1 MQIACNYY
9 SHCNTVIFLDKPK
22 YGKNRLRNHFSS
34 DKKKKRPTFFRQ
46 RLSSQKFLSPES

>member
-22 YGKNRLRNHFSS
+22 YGK
-34 DKKKKRPTFFRQ
+34 K
-46 RLSSQKFLSPES
+46 SPEKSFFKR